1 MVAVIVG
8 ALVAGAAEAALQRHA
23 HAVVPARPAVVTAT
37 VPGADGPIAV
47 ATAASTELVD
57 GDPAWRA
64 LATPGLAA
72 RLGLTPAHLTGARVE
87 WARAVP
93 AAESSTARVVVLVT
107 ATAGPQRPRAVAVAL
122 DWQLEHTNG
131 RWLLTGLT

>member
-1 MVAVIVG
+1 MVAAIVG
-8 ALVAGAAEAALQRHA
+8 ILVAGAAEAALQHPA
-23 HAVVPARPAVVTAT
+23 HPLARTRPAAVATT
-37 VPGADGPIAV
+37 VPGVDGPIAV

-93 AAESSTARVVVLVT
+93 AADSSAARVVVLVT
-107 ATAGPQRPRAVAVAL
+107 ATAGQHRPRAVAVAL
-122 DWQLEHTNG
+122 DWQLERSSG
-131 RWLLTGLT
+131 RWLLASLT